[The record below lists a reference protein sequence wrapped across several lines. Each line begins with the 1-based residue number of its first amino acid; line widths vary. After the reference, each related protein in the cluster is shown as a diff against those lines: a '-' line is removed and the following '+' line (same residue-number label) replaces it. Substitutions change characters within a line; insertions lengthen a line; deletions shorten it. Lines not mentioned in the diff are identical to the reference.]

1 MQRAARPTWAPL
13 GRAAARASSFA
24 RARFSWLPLVFTM
37 LFVAG
42 ASAQGTMGVPLSP
55 SKNAAP
61 MPPTEVGGSFSER
74 VERLKELPL
83 RDALAQIGAIWPQ
96 VVLLLAVGVVVFLAL
111 AGVLRPGGLSKAG
124 TRDVKAFPS
133 PMWLFVGVVVF
144 LAQALAAESISKI
157 PTLVGSEVGSLRFNA
172 VRMALS
178 SVAAGGVG
186 LGLLVL
192 MAKSAPEAGLRI
204 GGLDPLVG
212 LGCFVLALP
221 LVQVASMGAEWL
233 YHEVYGVSPPRIA
246 HDTLAQIVA
255 HRDERMVW
263 LLVAAV
269 VIGAPIVEELVF
281 RVGVQSAILKV
292 TGSAWGAVL
301 GTSVLFTLIHWSV
314 VPPEGR
320 FALAQIFVLSLSMG
334 IAYERTRKLGVPI
347 VMHVCFNAMTVALA
361 MLGAAETG

>member
-1 MQRAARPTWAPL
+1 
-13 GRAAARASSFA
+13 
-24 RARFSWLPLVFTM
+24 
-37 LFVAG
+37 
-42 ASAQGTMGVPLSP
+42 MGVPLSP
-55 SKNAAP
+55 SKVALRAP
-61 MPPTEVGGSFSER
+61 ATEVGGSFSER
-74 VERLKELPL
+74 VERLKEMPL
-83 RDALAQIGAIWPQ
+83 RDALAQIGAVWPQ
-96 VVLLLAVGVVVFLAL
+96 VVVLLAIGVVVFLAL
-111 AGVLRPGGLSKAG
+111 AGVLRRGGLSKAAA
-124 TRDVKAFPS
+124 RDVKPFPS

-144 LAQALAAESISKI
+144 LAQALAAESIAKI
-157 PTLVGSEVGSLRFNA
+157 PSLVGDEVGSLRYNA
-172 VRMALS
+172 VRLALS
-178 SVAAGGVG
+178 AVAAGGVG
-186 LGLLVL
+186 LGMLVL
-192 MAKSAPEAGLRI
+192 MRKSAPDAGLRI

-212 LGCFVLALP
+212 LGCFILALP

-233 YHEVYGVSPPRIA
+233 YQEIYSASPPRIA

-255 HRDERMVW
+255 HRDDRTVW

-292 TGSAWGAVL
+292 TGSPWGAVL
-301 GTSVLFTLIHWSV
+301 GASLLFTLIHWGV

-361 MLGAAETG
+361 MWGASEPA